1 VNIKNIP
8 TAALA
13 AISLFTAC
21 SYYPKEDGEKLQGEV
36 YGLLTQVNAM
46 QQALTELQAEKKKQG
61 EQLDR
66 IDKEVAQ
73 LNTAARRN
81 DADLGA
87 QLDDSL
93 QQVARMK
100 GLVEGANERLTDLE
114 SSVQKVQEELDLR
127 FQNMQEAA
135 RVKELSEKEKAKA
148 VEDAR
153 RNERLIGDP
162 TQLFN
167 EVEKMLTSSPGDAR
181 KLLREFTIRAKSD
194 KSLQKQSCE
203 ATFYIGETYFA
214 ENNFQQAA
222 AEYNNVRKNCPKSPK
237 VADALYKLGQCF
249 EKLKLPDDA
258 KLFYQTVREKYPKS
272 SVAKDAKARLDA
284 LK

>member
-1 VNIKNIP
+1 MRSLQAV
-8 TAALA
+8 AALA
-13 AISLFTAC
+13 LLGLASC
-21 SYYPKEDGEKLQGEV
+21 SYYGKEDGERLQGEV

-46 QQALTELQAEKKKQG
+46 QQALTELQAERKKQG
-61 EQLDR
+61 EVLDKL
-66 IDKEVAQ
+66 DKEVAQ

-87 QLDDSL
+87 QLDDAL

-100 GLVEGANERLTDLE
+100 GLVEGSNERLTDLE
-114 SSVQKVQEELDLR
+114 SNVQKVQEELDLR
-127 FQNMQEAA
+127 FQNMQEAS
-135 RVKELSEKEKAKA
+135 RVKELNEKEKQKLEADTRKQEQLLA
-148 VEDAR
+148 S
-153 RNERLIGDP
+153 P
-162 TQLFN
+162 TELFN
-167 EVEKMLTSSPGDAR
+167 EVEKLMASNPAEAR
-181 KLLREFTIRAKSD
+181 KLLREFAIRAKD
-194 KSLQKQSCE
+194 NKNLQKQLGE

-222 AEYNNVRKNCPKSPK
+222 AEYNNVRKNFPKSPK
-237 VADALYKLGQCF
+237 VPDALYKLGQCF

-272 SVAKDAKARLDA
+272 AVAKDAKARLDA

>member
-1 VNIKNIP
+1 VRNFGIAI
-8 TAALA
+8 ALIA
-13 AISLFTAC
+13 LTSC
-21 SYYPKEDGEKLQGEV
+21 GYYAKEDGERLQGEV

-46 QQALTELQAEKKKQG
+46 QQALTELQAERKKQG
-61 EQLDR
+61 EILEKL
-66 IDKEVAQ
+66 DKEVST
-73 LNTAARRN
+73 LNQAARRN

-87 QLDDSL
+87 QLDDAL

-100 GLVEGANERLTDLE
+100 GLVETSNERLADLE
-114 SSVQKVQEELDLR
+114 SNVTKVQEELDLR
-127 FQNMQEAA
+127 FQNMAEQA
-135 RVKELSEKEKAKA
+135 RVKELNEKEKQKVA
-148 VEDAR
+148 EDAR
-153 RNERLIGDP
+153 KQERLLGSP
-162 TQLFN
+162 EELFK
-167 EVEKMLTSSPGDAR
+167 EVEKLLTSNPADAR
-181 KLLREFTIRAKSD
+181 KMLREFTIRAKSQ

-214 ENNFQQAA
+214 EQNFQQAA

-237 VADALYKLGQCF
+237 VPEALYKLGQCF

-272 SVAKDAKARLDA
+272 AVAKDAKARLDA

>member
-1 VNIKNIP
+1 MSILRS
-8 TAALA
+8 LA
-13 AISLFTAC
+13 AIAC
-21 SYYPKEDGEKLQGEV
+21 ASQLAACGYYGKEDGEKLQGEV

-46 QQALTELQAEKKKQG
+46 QQAITELQAEKKKQG
-61 EQLDR
+61 EVLDKL
-66 IDKEVAQ
+66 DKEVAQ
-73 LNTAARRN
+73 LNQAARRN

-87 QLDDSL
+87 QLDDAL

-100 GLVEGANERLTDLE
+100 GLVEGSNERLTDLE

-127 FQNMQEAA
+127 FQNMQEAS
-135 RVKELSEKEKAKA
+135 RLKELGEKDKQKAIEETRKQ
-148 VEDAR
+148 
-153 RNERLIGDP
+153 ERLLSDP
-162 TQLFN
+162 QDLFK
-167 EVEKMLTSSPGDAR
+167 EVEKMLPGQAADAR

-194 KSLQKQSCE
+194 KSLQKASCD
-203 ATFYIGETYFA
+203 ATFFIGETYFA
-214 ENNFQQAA
+214 ESNFQQAA

-258 KLFYQTVREKYPKS
+258 KLFYKEVREKYPKS